1 MPDSCEEKVCTTKKI
16 SAGEV
21 VANVPLSELDE
32 MDPGD
37 LMVVKSVL
45 TYSFFLKRI
54 RNVPC
59 NN

>member
-1 MPDSCEEKVCTTKKI
+1 MPDSCKEKVFTTKKI

-45 TYSFFLKRI
+45 TYSFFF
-54 RNVPC
+54 
-59 NN
+59 

>member
-1 MPDSCEEKVCTTKKI
+1 MPDSCEEKVFTTKKI

-37 LMVVKSVL
+37 LMVVVCLDVL
-45 TYSFFLKRI
+45 FFLKRI
-54 RNVPC
+54 RNVLC

>member
-1 MPDSCEEKVCTTKKI
+1 MPDSCQEKVFTTKKI

-45 TYSFFLKRI
+45 TYSFFFKED
-54 RNVPC
+54 P
-59 NN
+59 

>member
-1 MPDSCEEKVCTTKKI
+1 MPDSCEEKVFTTKKI

-37 LMVVKSVL
+37 LMIVVCLDVL
-45 TYSFFLKRI
+45 FFLKRI
-54 RNVPC
+54 RNVLC

>member
-1 MPDSCEEKVCTTKKI
+1 MPDSCEEKVVTTKKI

-45 TYSFFLKRI
+45 TYSFFFKED
-54 RNVPC
+54 P
-59 NN
+59 

>member
-1 MPDSCEEKVCTTKKI
+1 MPDSCEEKVFTMKKI
-16 SAGEV
+16 STGEV

-37 LMVVKSVL
+37 LMVVKSVW

-54 RNVPC
+54 RNVLC